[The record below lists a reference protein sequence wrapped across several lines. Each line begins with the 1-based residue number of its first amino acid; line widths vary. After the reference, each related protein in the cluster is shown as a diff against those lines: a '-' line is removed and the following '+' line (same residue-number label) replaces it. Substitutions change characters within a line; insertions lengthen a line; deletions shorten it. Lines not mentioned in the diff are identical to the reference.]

1 MELKNLKASFIFKSD
16 ICQEFNSKNL
26 VFRLKDVVFTV
37 YKHSPSLVNV
47 TGIKDVKQIKLYKK
61 MVENYFNQK
70 VLRTRIDNSFFS
82 RKQKKNV
89 DLHKIYNFFKK
100 NKIFHVNYN
109 VELFSGMYLQS
120 KVKGI
125 PTLLLFHTGSY
136 VIMGGKNLK
145 TVYKCEKLLNK
156 IISTFEKKKLN

>member
-82 RKQKKNV
+82 
-89 DLHKIYNFFKK
+89 
-100 NKIFHVNYN
+100 
-109 VELFSGMYLQS
+109 
-120 KVKGI
+120 
-125 PTLLLFHTGSY
+125 T
-136 VIMGGKNLK
+136 
-145 TVYKCEKLLNK
+145 
-156 IISTFEKKKLN
+156 